1 MTRGAGTTAGGAI
14 AEGSGIL
21 TRMSNPK
28 DSALAFAGPIVNAQM
43 AWSALRGHGIEAVLV
58 NQNAA
63 AVMQPDAV
71 QVLVPKAELPRAL
84 EVLVGMGLA
93 SASTRD
99 DD

>member
-1 MTRGAGTTAGGAI
+1 MRLPV
-14 AEGSGIL
+14 SGIL
-21 TRMSNPK
+21 FVMSNPK

-58 NQNAA
+58 NQNVASA
-63 AVMQPDAV
+63 MQPDAV
-71 QVLVPKAELPRAL
+71 QVLVPKEELTKAL
-84 EVLVGMGLA
+84 EILVGMGLA